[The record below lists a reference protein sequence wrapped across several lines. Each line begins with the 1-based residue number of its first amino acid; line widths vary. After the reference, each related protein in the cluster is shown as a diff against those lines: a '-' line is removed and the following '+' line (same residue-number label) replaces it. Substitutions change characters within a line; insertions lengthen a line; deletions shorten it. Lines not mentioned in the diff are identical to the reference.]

1 MKIKRQWE
9 RARIKNCCIPRKGRK
24 NNDTAL
30 KKMSNGKISGE
41 DTPSFNPMFLKGEN
55 YCSPKGNK
63 TPPIAQ
69 HHTGTSPTYKK
80 IIRDIK

>member
-1 MKIKRQWE
+1 MLYTQKR
-9 RARIKNCCIPRKGRK
+9 KK

-69 HHTGTSPTYKK
+69 HHTATSPTYK
-80 IIRDIK
+80 IIEIRRVQTNIRRSV